1 MMKQRNPVLTL
12 LLLAALAAP
21 VTGVADESDD
31 AAQLEAIIEA
41 IEQGWENA
49 DGAPFYAHFLGQDGA
64 RFIESGGQNEGLQ
77 DLVEH
82 HVEPEGDVL
91 DGLDLTFSNV
101 ETHVEGNFAW
111 ALADVA
117 VRATVKKD
125 GREIY
130 NRGHETF
137 LFRRTSDGW
146 KVIHTH
152 SSTRPVR

>member
-82 HVEPEGDVL
+82 RRRC
-91 DGLDLTFSNV
+91 
-101 ETHVEGNFAW
+101 A
-111 ALADVA
+111 
-117 VRATVKKD
+117 
-125 GREIY
+125 GRIGSY
-130 NRGHETF
+130 
-137 LFRRTSDGW
+137 L
-146 KVIHTH
+146 
-152 SSTRPVR
+152 